1 MDGNRRFV
9 VKNYMERVEGYFK
22 GFDKLV
28 EVRKKK
34 IMVERERK
42 RVFIFVLFL
51 CSFKVLFVE

>member
-22 GFDKLV
+22 GFDKFV
-28 EVRKKK
+28 EVRIIK
-34 IMVERERK
+34 IMVEREK
-42 RVFIFVLFL
+42 EFIFVLFL